1 MIKSENETISHHYTH
16 HVLLMAA
23 VPVVCAFIGTTQL
36 GWNFGDGTVIKLS
49 MLTGLALAVL
59 FYAVMLAGVAIMGRV
74 IWWMAR
80 QYPQQPSLKRCMV
93 FAGDV
98 ATPLFLSGIVAL
110 YPLVW
115 LCALVGTI
123 ALFYTGYLLYLGIP
137 TFLSINREEQVK
149 LCQLDASYWGTG
161 AGSAAG
167 HHRGALGGM
176 ATDSSDRAARVN
188 MHCRQICIFM
198 SAMQHFFTIL
208 IRHRALRR
216 GMMAFASE
224 VAHLTSRRTFHN
236 VQKYFSECP

>member
-1 MIKSENETISHHYTH
+1 MNHVWGLFAHPNREMSVIKSENETISHHYTH

-23 VPVVCAFIGTTQL
+23 VPVICAFIGTTQL

-93 FAGDV
+93 FAGYV

-137 TFLSINREEQVK
+137 TFLSINREEG
-149 LCQLDASYWGTG
+149 LSFASSTLLGYWCWKCCWP
-161 AGSAAG
+161 SPWCS
-167 HHRGALGGM
+167 GGM
-176 ATDSSDRAARVN
+176 ATDSSDRATRVN
-188 MHCRQICIFM
+188 MHCRQICILCRQC
-198 SAMQHFFTIL
+198 SI
-208 IRHRALRR
+208 
-216 GMMAFASE
+216 S
-224 VAHLTSRRTFHN
+224 SRFLLGTGPYGA
-236 VQKYFSECP
+236 V